1 MRPLLRVV
9 LEILSLPYCLSSDL
23 FGESGVRLN
32 LVVVG
37 ERLAACLDAIG
48 EDVRRGLVV

>member
-1 MRPLLRVV
+1 MCPLLRVV
-9 LEILSLPYCLSSDL
+9 LELLALPDGLSGDL
-23 FGESGVRLN
+23 FGESRVRLD

-37 ERLAACLDAIG
+37 ECLAAGLDAIG

>member
-9 LEILSLPYCLSSDL
+9 LELLALPYRLSGDL
-23 FGESGVRLN
+23 FGESRVRLD

-37 ERLAACLDAIG
+37 ESLAAGLDAVG